1 MFHHGFIASKVLPT
15 CTTAP
20 FTVYQANINRGI
32 LKHSLGLSLLFNRA
46 AFTAAGG
53 QRIFPEEQ
61 GQAWVTELQLV
72 VAQYGDG

>member
-1 MFHHGFIASKVLPT
+1 MVHYGFIASKVLPA

-20 FTVYQANINRGI
+20 LTVYQANINRGK

-53 QRIFPEEQ
+53 QRIFAEEQ
-61 GQAWVTELQLV
+61 GQAWVTELQLA
-72 VAQYGDG
+72 VAQHGDG